1 MKNTKELKPCRVC
14 NVQPEYRHYGEKCWN
29 ECPNC
34 ECQPWPMSDSY
45 EEADDAWNKL
55 QTPELPEGY
64 REEKIFVK
72 GPVHLYRGGRVV
84 ARRYETGELGIPA
97 RTLGAKDA
105 QALTIFLQRRNHE
118 NA

>member
-1 MKNTKELKPCRVC
+1 MSELKPCLVC
-14 NVQPEYRHYGEKCWN
+14 NIQPEYRHYGEQCWN

-64 REEKIFVK
+64 KVQGTDLVCERLPHDLALIAFI
-72 GPVHLYRGGRVV
+72 R
-84 ARRYETGELGIPA
+84 AGELVCSNIK
-97 RTLGAKDA
+97 REHW
-105 QALTIFLQRRNHE
+105 QAVAAFLQGAR
-118 NA
+118 